1 MAKNTPIGPGTRVT
15 LRFSLQLTNGH
26 VVDSTGSTAATF
38 VVGDG
43 NLLPGFELAMFG
55 MQAGASDRLSI
66 PASQG
71 FGEHLEANLQ
81 RLRRGQFPVNMELAE
96 GLMMS
101 FADKTDS
108 ELPGVI
114 NKIQGDS
121 IEVDFNHPLAGK
133 DLIFEVDILEVE
145 QISNEIIRVSE

>member
-1 MAKNTPIGPGTRVT
+1 
-15 LRFSLQLTNGH
+15 
-26 VVDSTGSTAATF
+26 
-38 VVGDG
+38 
-43 NLLPGFELAMFG
+43 
-55 MQAGASDRLSI
+55 
-66 PASQG
+66 
-71 FGEHLEANLQ
+71 
-81 RLRRGQFPVNMELAE
+81 
-96 GLMMS
+96 MMS

-133 DLIFEVDILEVE
+133 DLIFDVAIVEVE

>member
-15 LRFSLQLTNGH
+15 LRFTLELTNGDI
-26 VVDSTGSTAATF
+26 VDSTGDTAATF

-43 NLLPGFELAMFG
+43 NLLPGFEVAMYG
-55 MQAGASDRLSI
+55 MVAEASARLSI
-66 PASQG
+66 PASQA
-71 FGEHLEANLQ
+71 FGEHLEANMQ
-81 RLRRGQFPVNMELAE
+81 RLRRGQFPVNMVLTE

-101 FADKTDS
+101 FAD
-108 ELPGVI
+108 

-133 DLIFEVDILEVE
+133 DLIFDVAIVEVE

>member
-1 MAKNTPIGPGTRVT
+1 MTKNTPVGPGTRVT
-15 LRFSLQLTNGH
+15 LRFSLQLDNGN
-26 VVDSTGSTAATF
+26 VVDSTGLKAATF
-38 VVGDG
+38 DVGDG
-43 NLLPGFELAMFG
+43 NLLPGFEAAMFG
-55 MQAGASDRLSI
+55 LLAGASERLMI

-81 RLRRGQFPVNMELAE
+81 RLRRGQFPVNMELTE

-101 FADKTDS
+101 FADQNNG

-145 QISNEIIRVSE
+145 QISNEILRVSE

>member
-1 MAKNTPIGPGTRVT
+1 A
-15 LRFSLQLTNGH
+15 
-26 VVDSTGSTAATF
+26 
-38 VVGDG
+38 
-43 NLLPGFELAMFG
+43 
-55 MQAGASDRLSI
+55 
-66 PASQG
+66 
-71 FGEHLEANLQ
+71 FGEHLEANMQ
-81 RLRRGQFPVNMELAE
+81 RLRRGQFPVNMVLTE

-133 DLIFEVDILEVE
+133 DLIFDVAIVEVE

>member
-15 LRFSLQLTNGH
+15 LRFTLALTSGDI
-26 VVDSTGSTAATF
+26 VDSTGDTAATF

-43 NLLPGFELAMFG
+43 NLLPGFEQAMYGMLAE
-55 MQAGASDRLSI
+55 ASARLLI
-66 PASQG
+66 PASQA
-71 FGEHLEANLQ
+71 FGEHLEANMQ
-81 RLRRGQFPVNMELAE
+81 RLRRGQFPVNMVLTE

-101 FADKTDS
+101 FADKADS

-133 DLIFEVDILEVE
+133 DLIFGVDIVEVE
-145 QISNEIIRVSE
+145 QITNEIIRVSE

>member
-15 LRFSLQLTNGH
+15 LRFTLELTNGDI
-26 VVDSTGSTAATF
+26 VDSTGDTAATF

-43 NLLPGFELAMFG
+43 TLLPGFELAMYG
-55 MQAGASDRLSI
+55 MVAEASARLSI
-66 PASQG
+66 PASQA
-71 FGEHLEANLQ
+71 FGEHLEANMQ
-81 RLRRGQFPVNMELAE
+81 RLRRGQFPVNMVLTE

-133 DLIFEVDILEVE
+133 DLIFDVAIVEVE